1 MKHDDFARHG
11 SALLERVKEQVD
23 APEGLGRLRREER
36 NSRIVAVALAVAVV
50 VVLALVGGFWW
61 LSADI
66 PPADQPTT
74 TTLRAL
80 PVEVSIV
87 LLDGFTIDAQ
97 TGACSG
103 EGEFSGFT
111 AGAEVSLVETTGGG
125 TLAERVGGGTVI
137 ATVELSP
144 GHVITD
150 ADVVVLGGSPPG
162 TDACRFPLPETGIAI
177 DDLQFP
183 DVDVEVALDSSEPSI
198 VTTSGQR
205 HTYFYGGDQ

>member
-11 SALLERVKEQVD
+11 SALLERVREQVD
-23 APEGLGRLRREER
+23 APQGLGRLRRDER
-36 NSRIVAVALAVAVV
+36 NSRMVAFAVAAMAV
-50 VVLALVGGFWW
+50 LIIALVGGLWW

-87 LLDGFTIDAQ
+87 LLDRFTIDAQ

-103 EGEFSGFT
+103 EGDLSGFT
-111 AGAEVSLVETTGGG
+111 ASPPLSLVETTGAG
-125 TLAERVGGGTVI
+125 TLAERVGEGTVI
-137 ATVELSP
+137 ATVKLP
-144 GHVITD
+144 VGNVITA

-162 TDACRFPLPETGIAI
+162 ADACRFTLPETGLSI
-177 DDLQFP
+177 DNFQSP
-183 DVDVEVALDSSEPSI
+183 DVAIEVVLDSTEPSI
-198 VTTSGQR
+198 EASSGQR

>member
-1 MKHDDFARHG
+1 VKPEEIARHG
-11 SALLERVKEQVD
+11 SVLLERVSEQVD
-23 APEGLGRLRREER
+23 APQGLDRLRRNER
-36 NSRIVAVALAVAVV
+36 SNRIVAVAFAVALVAAF
-50 VVLALVGGFWW
+50 ALVGGLWW

-87 LLDGFTIDAQ
+87 LLDQFTIDAQ

-103 EGEFSGFT
+103 EGDLSGFT
-111 AGAEVSLVETTGGG
+111 ANASVGLVETTGAG
-125 TLAERVGGGTVI
+125 TLAERVGEGTVI
-137 ATVELSP
+137 ASVELP
-144 GHVITD
+144 AGNVITP

-162 TDACRFPLPETGIAI
+162 ADACRFTLPETGIAI
-177 DDLQFP
+177 DDFQSS
-183 DVDVEVALDSSEPSI
+183 DVDIEVVLDSTEPSI

-205 HTYFYGGDQ
+205 HTYFYGGD